1 MEYSLILV
9 RVFVSDLERS
19 IAFYTKALGM
29 ELDTRTD
36 DMGWA
41 ELSTGACNL
50 ALEQLD
56 PQAASGP
63 GEDDESLVGRFVGV
77 SLSVPDVYA
86 RYEDLMNRGVEF
98 LGPPE
103 VMPWGGVLAHF
114 RDPDKNVLTLVGLP
128 RADDQA
134 A

>member
-9 RVFVSDLERS
+9 RIFVRDLERS
-19 IAFYTKALGM
+19 IAFYTQVLGM
-29 ELDTRTD
+29 ELDARID
-36 DMGWA
+36 EMGWA

-50 ALEQLD
+50 ALERLD
-56 PQAASGP
+56 PQAAAGP

-77 SLSVPDVYA
+77 SLSVTDIHA
-86 RYEDLMNRGVEF
+86 RYEDLMNRGVDF

-103 VMPWGGVLAHF
+103 VMPWGGVLVHF
-114 RDPDKNVLTLVGLP
+114 RDPDNNVLTLVGVP
-128 RADDQA
+128 RAEDQA